1 MKSLQCFQKKKK
13 KIKEIMI
20 NEKADEVVEKH
31 FKLLLTDS

>member
-1 MKSLQCFQKKKK
+1 MLSKKKKK